1 MYVDKK
7 NENQLLIS
15 NNKKLSNNQFTKSL
29 TSFHTK
35 KPLSSNLPHQSTTKK
50 VGLSKK
56 EKSAKNKKVYLS
68 K

>member
-7 NENQLLIS
+7 NENQLLNS
-15 NNKKLSNNQFTKSL
+15 NNKKLSNNHFTKSL

-35 KPLSSNLPHQSTTKK
+35 KPISNNLPHQNTTKK
-50 VGLSKK
+50 NGLFKK

>member
-7 NENQLLIS
+7 NENQQLMN
-15 NNKKLSNNQFTKSL
+15 NNKKLSNNQFTRSL

-35 KPLSSNLPHQSTTKK
+35 KPLSNNLPHQNSTKK
-50 VGLSKK
+50 IGLSKK

>member
-7 NENQLLIS
+7 NENQLLNS

-35 KPLSSNLPHQSTTKK
+35 KPLSNNLPHQSTTKK

>member
-7 NENQLLIS
+7 NENQLLNS
-15 NNKKLSNNQFTKSL
+15 NNKKLSNNHFTKSL

-35 KPLSSNLPHQSTTKK
+35 KPFSNNLPHQNTTKK
-50 VGLSKK
+50 IGFSKK

>member
-7 NENQLLIS
+7 NENRVMNS
-15 NNKKLSNNQFTKSL
+15 NSKKLSNNQFTKSL

-35 KPLSSNLPHQSTTKK
+35 KPISNNLPHQNTTKK
-50 VGLSKK
+50 IGLSKK

>member
-7 NENQLLIS
+7 NENQLLNS
-15 NNKKLSNNQFTKSL
+15 NNKKLSNNHFTKSL

-35 KPLSSNLPHQSTTKK
+35 KPFSNNLPHQNTTKK
-50 VGLSKK
+50 IDLSKK